1 MQSGPDILV
10 FCLSPTD
17 STEDGWVKRRCW
29 AGRSQGKEYEINFT
43 LQNALKPWE
52 EMQIWNPIFCSFSFS
67 SGAGLPGNIC
77 GNSCH
82 CYLAFQ
88 TKWVF
93 WFQYLRPIWDNIDS
107 DFLIKWNCLLDIG
120 KDLLIQLKFYFSH
133 FFLQIL
139 LFTTQQVYYLL
150 FYKYVIYPSIN
161 LLVTSSWFQITST
174 HSWILLM

>member
-1 MQSGPDILV
+1 MLWSPEKKCRYETLFSVLFLFHQVLASLGTFVATAVIVIL
-10 FCLSPTD
+10 LS
-17 STEDGWVKRRCW
+17 
-29 AGRSQGKEYEINFT
+29 
-43 LQNALKPWE
+43 KP
-52 EMQIWNPIFCSFSFS
+52 NGF
-67 SGAGLPGNIC
+67 
-77 GNSCH
+77 
-82 CYLAFQ
+82 
-88 TKWVF
+88 F
-93 WFQYLRPIWDNIDS
+93 WFQYLRPTWDYIDS